1 MKYIKPQV
9 KVITLSSQVIMMTA
23 SILSGDTTKQLG
35 KYRNDNF
42 EDEEYISW

>member
-9 KVITLSSQVIMMTA
+9 KVITLSAQDTMVNA
-23 SILSGDTTKQLG
+23 SILGGDTDKQLG
-35 KYRNDNF
+35 KDRNDNF